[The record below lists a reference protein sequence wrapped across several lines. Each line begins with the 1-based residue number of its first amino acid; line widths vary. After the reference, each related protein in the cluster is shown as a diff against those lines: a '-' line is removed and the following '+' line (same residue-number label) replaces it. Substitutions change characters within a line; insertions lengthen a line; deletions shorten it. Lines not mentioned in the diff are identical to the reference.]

1 VPKRNSFGKIA
12 LLLQSNV
19 DSMTEHCKRAV
30 EYKERDI
37 DTGSCIHHIKEKFM
51 RSIRSLLA
59 SSAAIAVA
67 TTSIFIA
74 PAAFAQDET
83 AQNSAALGEIVV
95 TAQRREENLQDVPL
109 SVTAVSGDQLGALTA
124 GGVDIRG
131 MSGRVPSLLVE
142 SSFGRTFPRFYI
154 RGLGNTDFDF
164 NASQPVSLIYDD
176 VVLENPILKGFPIFD
191 MERVEVLRGPQGTLF
206 GRNTTAGIVKFDSVK
221 PSDVAGGYGKISY
234 GRFNAVNVE
243 GAFGG
248 PLGEKVSVRVSG
260 MYQRQDDYVDNVV
273 PAKTTN
279 DAFEGYKEYAAR
291 VQFLI
296 KPSDDFDIL
305 LTGQFRSLDGT
316 ARVFRANVFTRGKEG
331 LNANFN
337 RYRISTDGKNEQRVD
352 TQNMSARMTYDAGP
366 VSLISVTSYWE
377 GDATSVGDVDG
388 GFGANFLP
396 RNLYGPG
403 DIPFTAET
411 RDSVPNLTQFT
422 QEFRIASNNDGPL
435 SYQAGVFYFDEDLKI
450 VSENYSTLGDPN
462 NAADGVNIL
471 VSQVQ
476 NSKAY
481 GLFGSMTYQLSDQL
495 SVTGGLRYNDDKRD
509 FVAVRSKDSQFPGF
523 LQNPLGTVRRDVS
536 DNNLTWDL
544 SGTYAA
550 TDDVNLYA
558 RVARGYRAPSIQGR
572 ILFPPSGT
580 TNPLENGVTVGKSE
594 TITSYESGIKS
605 TLLDGRARFN
615 INGFYYELKD
625 AQLTAVGGG
634 VNANRLI
641 NADMVR
647 GYGFEADVE
656 FKPVP
661 QLLLTAGLSYNN
673 TSIQDTGLTTAACGA
688 TRVDTFPNVSLCT
701 PLDPIVVAAAPF
713 SAAIVNI
720 DGNSLPQSPK
730 WIANWTARY
739 GVPVGNG
746 EVYAFTDWAYRSKIN
761 FFLYES
767 IEFQDKHMLE
777 GGLRVGYKTDAFDIS
792 AFVRNITKDT
802 SAVGGIDFNN
812 LTGFVNEPRVWGIEA
827 GFKF

>member
-1 VPKRNSFGKIA
+1 
-12 LLLQSNV
+12 
-19 DSMTEHCKRAV
+19 
-30 EYKERDI
+30 
-37 DTGSCIHHIKEKFM
+37 M
-51 RSIRSLLA
+51 RSVRSIMA

-67 TTSIFIA
+67 TTSLFIA
-74 PAAFAQDET
+74 PAAYAQDET

-109 SVTAVSGDQLGALTA
+109 SVTAVSGDQLGAITA

-131 MSGRVPSLLVE
+131 ISGRVPSLLVE

-234 GRFNAVNVE
+234 GRFNAMNLE
-243 GAFGG
+243 GGFGG

-260 MYQRQDDYVDNVV
+260 MYQRQDNYVDNVI
-273 PAKTTN
+273 PSKTTK
-279 DAFEGYKEYAAR
+279 DAFEGYEEYAAR
-291 VQFLI
+291 VQLLV

-305 LTGQFRSLDGT
+305 LTGQLRSLDGT
-316 ARVFRANVFTRGKEG
+316 ARLFRANVFTRGQEG
-331 LNANFN
+331 LNANFD
-337 RYRISTDGKNEQRVD
+337 RYRVSVDGKNEQRVD
-352 TQNMSARMTYDAGP
+352 TQNMTARMTYDAGA
-366 VSLISVTSYWE
+366 VSFISVTSYWT

-403 DIPFTAET
+403 EIPFTAET
-411 RDSVPNLTQFT
+411 RDSVPTLKQFT
-422 QEFRIASNNDGPL
+422 QEFRVASNNDGPL
-435 SYQAGVFYFDEDLKI
+435 SYQAGVFYFNENLDI
-450 VSENYSTLGDPN
+450 VSENYSTMGDPN
-462 NAADGVNIL
+462 NAVDGVNII
-471 VSQVQ
+471 VSQAQ

-481 GLFGSMTYQLSDQL
+481 GLFGSMTYQLTDQL

-509 FVAVRSKDSQFPGF
+509 FVAVRSKDTQFPGF

-572 ILFPPSGT
+572 ILFPPATST
-580 TNPLENGVTVGKSE
+580 PLESGVTVGKSE

-605 TLLDGRARFN
+605 TLLDGRARLN
-615 INGFYYELKD
+615 VNGFYYELKD

-647 GYGFEADVE
+647 GYGFEADIE

-739 GVPVGNG
+739 GVPVGDG

-767 IEFQDKHMLE
+767 VEFQDKRMLE
-777 GGLRVGYKTDAFDIS
+777 GGLRVGYKTDAYDVS

-812 LTGFVNEPRVWGIEA
+812 LTGFVNEPRVWGVEA
-827 GFKF
+827 AFKF

>member
-1 VPKRNSFGKIA
+1 
-12 LLLQSNV
+12 
-19 DSMTEHCKRAV
+19 
-30 EYKERDI
+30 
-37 DTGSCIHHIKEKFM
+37 M
-51 RSIRSLLA
+51 RSVRSTIV
-59 SSAAIAVA
+59 SSVAIAVA
-67 TTSIFIA
+67 SAGFFIA
-74 PAAFAQDET
+74 PAAFAQDAS
-83 AQNSAALGEIVV
+83 AQTGAALDEIVV

-109 SVTAVSGDQLGALTA
+109 SVTAVSGDQLNAIAA

-131 MSGRVPSLLVE
+131 ISGRVPSLIVE

-234 GRFNAVNVE
+234 GRFNAVNFE
-243 GAFGG
+243 GGFGG

-273 PAKTTN
+273 PGKTTK

-291 VQFLI
+291 LQFLI

-316 ARVFRANVFTRGKEG
+316 ARLFRANVFTRGQEG

-337 RYRISTDGKNEQRVD
+337 RYRVSTDGKNEQKVD
-352 TQNMSARMTYDAGP
+352 TQNITARLTYDAGP
-366 VSLISVTSYWE
+366 VSFVSVSSYWN
-377 GDATSVGDVDG
+377 GTATSVGDVDG

-396 RNLYGPG
+396 PNLYGPG
-403 DIPFTAET
+403 QIPFTAET
-411 RDSVPNLTQFT
+411 RDSVPKLKQFT
-422 QEFRIASNNDGPL
+422 QEFRIASNGDGPL
-435 SYQAGVFYFDEDLKI
+435 SYQAGVFYFNENLDI
-450 VSENYSTLGDPN
+450 VSKNYSTFGDPN
-462 NAADGVNIL
+462 NAVDGVNII
-471 VSQVQ
+471 VSQAQ
-476 NSKAY
+476 KSKAY
-481 GLFGSMTYQLSDQL
+481 GIFGSATYQLTDKF
-495 SVTGGLRYNDDKRD
+495 SVTGGVRYNDDKRN
-509 FVAVRSKDSQFPGF
+509 FVAVRSKDTQFPNF
-523 LQNPLGTVRRDVS
+523 LQNPLGTVRRNVS
-536 DNNLTWDL
+536 DNNVTWDL

-572 ILFPPSGT
+572 ILFPPAT
-580 TNPLENGVTVGKSE
+580 ATPLESGVTVGKSE

-605 TLLDGRARFN
+605 TFLDGRARFN
-615 INGFYYELKD
+615 VNGFYYELND

-647 GYGFEADVE
+647 GYGLEADLE

-661 QLLLTAGLSYNN
+661 QMLLTAGLSYNN
-673 TSIQDTGLTTAACGA
+673 TSIRDKNLTTAACGA

-720 DGNSLPQSPK
+720 NGNSLPQSPK

-739 GVPVGNG
+739 GIPVGNG

-767 IEFQDKHMLE
+767 VEFQDKHMLE
-777 GGLRVGYKTDAFDIS
+777 GGLRVGYKTDAFDVS

-812 LTGFVNEPRVWGIEA
+812 LTGFVNEPRIWGVEA

>member
-1 VPKRNSFGKIA
+1 
-12 LLLQSNV
+12 
-19 DSMTEHCKRAV
+19 
-30 EYKERDI
+30 
-37 DTGSCIHHIKEKFM
+37 M
-51 RSIRSLLA
+51 RSVRSIMA

-67 TTSIFIA
+67 TTSLFIA
-74 PAAFAQDET
+74 PAAYAQDDA

-109 SVTAVSGDQLGALTA
+109 SVTAVSGDQLGAITA

-131 MSGRVPSLLVE
+131 ISGRVPSLLVE

-243 GAFGG
+243 GGFGG

-273 PAKTTN
+273 PSKTTK

-291 VQFLI
+291 VQFLV

-316 ARVFRANVFTRGKEG
+316 ARLFRANVFTRGQEG
-331 LNANFN
+331 LNTNFD
-337 RYRISTDGKNEQRVD
+337 RYRVSTDGKNEQRVD
-352 TQNMSARMTYDAGP
+352 TQNMAARMTYDAGA
-366 VSLISVTSYWE
+366 VSFISVTSYWT

-403 DIPFTAET
+403 EIPFTAET
-411 RDSVPNLTQFT
+411 RDSVPTLKQFT

-435 SYQAGVFYFDEDLKI
+435 SYQAGVFYFNEKLDI

-462 NAADGVNIL
+462 NAPDGVNIV
-471 VSQVQ
+471 VSQRQ

-481 GLFGSMTYQLSDQL
+481 GLFGSMTYQLTDQL
-495 SVTGGLRYNDDKRD
+495 SVTGGLRYNDDTRD

-572 ILFPPSGT
+572 ILFPPATST
-580 TNPLENGVTVGKSE
+580 PLESGVTVGKSE

-615 INGFYYELKD
+615 INGFYYELND

-641 NADMVR
+641 NADKVR
-647 GYGFEADVE
+647 GYGFEADIE

-673 TSIQDTGLTTAACGA
+673 TSIRDAGLTTAACGA
-688 TRVDTFPNVSLCT
+688 TRTDTISNVSLCT

-739 GVPVGNG
+739 GVPVGDG
-746 EVYAFTDWAYRSKIN
+746 EVYAFTDWAYRSNIN

-767 IEFQDKHMLE
+767 VEFQDKRMLE
-777 GGLRVGYKTDAFDIS
+777 GGLRVGYKTDAYDVS

-812 LTGFVNEPRVWGIEA
+812 LTGFVNEPRVWGVEA
-827 GFKF
+827 AFKF

>member
-1 VPKRNSFGKIA
+1 
-12 LLLQSNV
+12 
-19 DSMTEHCKRAV
+19 
-30 EYKERDI
+30 
-37 DTGSCIHHIKEKFM
+37 M
-51 RSIRSLLA
+51 RSIRSMLA

-74 PAAFAQDET
+74 PAASAQDET

-248 PLGEKVSVRVSG
+248 PLSEKVSVRVSG

-273 PAKTTN
+273 PAKTTK

-291 VQFLI
+291 LQFLI
-296 KPSDDFDIL
+296 KPSDVFDIL

-316 ARVFRANVFTRGKEG
+316 ARVFRANVFTRGQAG
-331 LNANFN
+331 LNANYN
-337 RYRISTDGKNEQRVD
+337 RYRVSTDGKNEQRVD

-403 DIPFTAET
+403 EIPFTAET

-435 SYQAGVFYFDEDLKI
+435 SYQGGVFYFDEDLKI

-462 NAADGVNIL
+462 NAVDGVNIF

-509 FVAVRSKDSQFPGF
+509 FVAVRSKDSQFPAF

-536 DNNLTWDL
+536 NNNLTWDL

-550 TDDVNLYA
+550 SDDVNLYA

-572 ILFPPSGT
+572 ILFPPAT
-580 TNPLENGVTVGKSE
+580 ATPLESGVTVGKSE

-615 INGFYYELKD
+615 VNGFYYELKD

-767 IEFQDKHMLE
+767 VEFQDKHMLE

>member
-1 VPKRNSFGKIA
+1 
-12 LLLQSNV
+12 
-19 DSMTEHCKRAV
+19 
-30 EYKERDI
+30 
-37 DTGSCIHHIKEKFM
+37 M
-51 RSIRSLLA
+51 RSVRSIMA

-67 TTSIFIA
+67 TTSLFIA
-74 PAAFAQDET
+74 PAAYAQDET

-109 SVTAVSGDQLGALTA
+109 SVTAVSGDQLGAITA

-131 MSGRVPSLLVE
+131 ISGRVPSLLVE

-243 GAFGG
+243 GGFGG

-260 MYQRQDDYVDNVV
+260 MYQRQDDYVDNVI
-273 PAKTTN
+273 PSNTTK

-291 VQFLI
+291 VQFLV

-316 ARVFRANVFTRGKEG
+316 ARLFRANVFTRGQEG
-331 LNANFN
+331 LNANFD
-337 RYRISTDGKNEQRVD
+337 RYRVSVDGKNEQRVD
-352 TQNMSARMTYDAGP
+352 TQNMTARMTYDAGA
-366 VSLISVTSYWE
+366 VSFISVTSYWT
-377 GDATSVGDVDG
+377 GNATSVGDVDG

-403 DIPFTAET
+403 EIPFTAET
-411 RDSVPNLTQFT
+411 RDSVPNLKQFT
-422 QEFRIASNNDGPL
+422 QEFRIASKNDGPL
-435 SYQAGVFYFDEDLKI
+435 NYQAGVFYFNENLDI
-450 VSENYSTLGDPN
+450 VSKNYSTMGDPN
-462 NAADGVNIL
+462 NAVDGVNII
-471 VSQVQ
+471 VSQAQ
-476 NSKAY
+476 KSKAY
-481 GLFGSMTYQLSDQL
+481 GLFGSATYQLTDQL

-509 FVAVRSKDSQFPGF
+509 FVAVRSKDTQFPGF

-572 ILFPPSGT
+572 ILFPPATSR
-580 TNPLENGVTVGKSE
+580 PLESGVTVGKSE

-641 NADMVR
+641 NAEMVR
-647 GYGFEADVE
+647 GYGFEADIE

-739 GVPVGNG
+739 GVPVGDG

-767 IEFQDKHMLE
+767 VEFQDKRMLE
-777 GGLRVGYKTDAFDIS
+777 GGLRVGYKTDAYDVS

-812 LTGFVNEPRVWGIEA
+812 LTGFVNEPRVWGVEA
-827 GFKF
+827 AFKF

>member
-1 VPKRNSFGKIA
+1 
-12 LLLQSNV
+12 
-19 DSMTEHCKRAV
+19 
-30 EYKERDI
+30 
-37 DTGSCIHHIKEKFM
+37 M
-51 RSIRSLLA
+51 RSVRSIMA
-59 SSAAIAVA
+59 SSAAITVA
-67 TTSIFIA
+67 TTSLFIA
-74 PAAFAQDET
+74 PAAYAQDET

-109 SVTAVSGDQLGALTA
+109 SVTAVSGDQLGAITA

-131 MSGRVPSLLVE
+131 ISGRVPSLLVE

-243 GAFGG
+243 GGFGG

-260 MYQRQDDYVDNVV
+260 MYQRQDDYVDNVI
-273 PAKTTN
+273 PSNTTK

-316 ARVFRANVFTRGKEG
+316 ARLFRANVFTRGQEG
-331 LNANFN
+331 LNANFD
-337 RYRISTDGKNEQRVD
+337 RYRVSVDGKNEQRVD
-352 TQNMSARMTYDAGP
+352 TQNMTARMTYDVGA
-366 VSLISVTSYWE
+366 VSFISVTSYWT
-377 GDATSVGDVDG
+377 GNATSVGDVDG

-403 DIPFTAET
+403 EIPFTAET
-411 RDSVPNLTQFT
+411 RDSVPNLKQFT
-422 QEFRIASNNDGPL
+422 QEFRIASKNDGPL
-435 SYQAGVFYFDEDLKI
+435 SYQAGVFYFNENLDI
-450 VSENYSTLGDPN
+450 VSKNYSTMGDPN
-462 NAADGVNIL
+462 NAVDGVNII
-471 VSQVQ
+471 VSQAQ
-476 NSKAY
+476 KSKAY
-481 GLFGSMTYQLSDQL
+481 GLFGSATYQLTDQL

-509 FVAVRSKDSQFPGF
+509 FVAVRSKDTQFPGF

-572 ILFPPSGT
+572 ILFPPATSR
-580 TNPLENGVTVGKSE
+580 PLESGVTVGKSE

-641 NADMVR
+641 NAEMVR
-647 GYGFEADVE
+647 GYGFEADIE

-739 GVPVGNG
+739 GVPVGDG

-767 IEFQDKHMLE
+767 VEFQDKRMLE
-777 GGLRVGYKTDAFDIS
+777 GGLRVGYKTDAYDVS

-812 LTGFVNEPRVWGIEA
+812 LTGFVNEPRVWGVEA
-827 GFKF
+827 AFKF

>member
-1 VPKRNSFGKIA
+1 
-12 LLLQSNV
+12 
-19 DSMTEHCKRAV
+19 
-30 EYKERDI
+30 
-37 DTGSCIHHIKEKFM
+37 M
-51 RSIRSLLA
+51 RSVRSIMA

-67 TTSIFIA
+67 TASLFIA
-74 PAAFAQDET
+74 PAAYAQDET

-109 SVTAVSGDQLGALTA
+109 SVTAVSGDQLGAITA

-131 MSGRVPSLLVE
+131 ISGRVPSLLVE

-234 GRFNAVNVE
+234 GRFNAMNLE
-243 GAFGG
+243 GGFGG
-248 PLGEKVSVRVSG
+248 PLSEKISVRVSG
-260 MYQRQDDYVDNVV
+260 LYQRQDNYVDNVI
-273 PAKTTN
+273 PSKTTKN
-279 DAFEGYKEYAAR
+279 AFEGYEEYAAR

-305 LTGQFRSLDGT
+305 LTGQLRSLDGT
-316 ARVFRANVFTRGKEG
+316 ARLFRANVFTRGQEG
-331 LNANFN
+331 LNANFD
-337 RYRISTDGKNEQRVD
+337 RYRVSVDGKNEQRVD
-352 TQNMSARMTYDAGP
+352 TQNMTARMTYDAGA
-366 VSLISVTSYWE
+366 VSFISVTSYWT

-403 DIPFTAET
+403 EIPFTAET
-411 RDSVPNLTQFT
+411 RDSVPTLKQFT
-422 QEFRIASNNDGPL
+422 QEFRVASNNDGPL
-435 SYQAGVFYFDEDLKI
+435 SYQAGVFYFNENLDI
-450 VSENYSTLGDPN
+450 VSENYSTMGDPN
-462 NAADGVNIL
+462 NAVDGVNII
-471 VSQVQ
+471 VSQAQ
-476 NSKAY
+476 KSKAY
-481 GLFGSMTYQLSDQL
+481 GLFGSATYQLTDQL
-495 SVTGGLRYNDDKRD
+495 SVTGGLRYNDDTRD
-509 FVAVRSKDSQFPGF
+509 FVAVRSKDTQFPGF

-572 ILFPPSGT
+572 ILFPPATST
-580 TNPLENGVTVGKSE
+580 PLESGVTVGKSE

-615 INGFYYELKD
+615 VNGFYYELKD

-647 GYGFEADVE
+647 GYGFEADIE

-739 GVPVGNG
+739 GVPVGDG

-767 IEFQDKHMLE
+767 VEFQDKRMLE
-777 GGLRVGYKTDAFDIS
+777 GGLRVGYKTDAYDVS

-812 LTGFVNEPRVWGIEA
+812 LTGFVNEPRVWGVEA
-827 GFKF
+827 AFKF

>member
-1 VPKRNSFGKIA
+1 
-12 LLLQSNV
+12 
-19 DSMTEHCKRAV
+19 MRAP
-30 EYKERDI
+30 R
-37 DTGSCIHHIKEKFM
+37 HITT
-51 RSIRSLLA
+51 
-59 SSAAIAVA
+59 SAFAIAVA
-67 TTSIFIA
+67 STSLFFA
-74 PAAFAQDET
+74 PSAFAQDT
-83 AQNSAALGEIVV
+83 ASADDAGLGEIVV

-109 SVTAVSGDQLGALTA
+109 SVTALRGDNLDAVQA

-131 MSGRVPSLLVE
+131 LSGRVPSLLVE

-164 NASQPVSLIYDD
+164 NAAQPVSLVYDD

-191 MERVEVLRGPQGTLF
+191 LDRVDVLRGPQGTLF
-206 GRNTTAGIVKFDSVK
+206 GRNTPAGIVKFDSVR
-221 PSDVAGGYGKISY
+221 PSDVVGGYGKISY
-234 GRFNAVNVE
+234 GRFNAINAQ
-243 GAFGG
+243 GAVGG
-248 PLGEKVSVRVSG
+248 PLGDMVSVRLSG
-260 MYQRQDDYVDNVV
+260 LYQRQDDYVDNVT
-273 PAKTTN
+273 PAGTTK

-291 VQFLI
+291 LQFLI
-296 KPSDDFDIL
+296 KPSDDFDVL

-316 ARVFRANVFTRGKEG
+316 ARLFRANVFTRGQEG

-337 RYRISTDGKNEQRVD
+337 RYRVSTDGKNEQKVD
-352 TQNMSARMTYDAGP
+352 TQNISARATYDAGA
-366 VSLISVTSYWE
+366 VSFISVTSYWQ

-396 RNLYGPG
+396 PNLYGPG
-403 DIPFTAET
+403 EIPFTAET
-411 RDSVPNLTQFT
+411 RDSVPNLKQFT
-422 QEFRIASNNDGPL
+422 QEFRIASNGDGPL
-435 SYQAGVFYFDEDLKI
+435 SYQAGVFYFDEDLDI
-450 VSENYSTLGDPN
+450 VSDNYSTLGDPN
-462 NAADGVNIL
+462 NAPDGVNIR
-471 VSQVQ
+471 VSQKQ

-481 GLFGSMTYQLSDQL
+481 GIFGSLTYQLTEQL
-495 SVTGGLRYNDDKRD
+495 SVTGGIRYNEDKRS
-509 FVAVRSKDSQFPGF
+509 FVAVRSRDTQFPNF
-523 LQNPLGTVRRDVS
+523 LQNPLGTVRRRVS
-536 DNNLTWDL
+536 DNNITWDA
-544 SGTYAA
+544 SATYAA

-572 ILFPPSGT
+572 ILFPPAT
-580 TNPLENGVTVGKSE
+580 ATPLESGVTIGDSE

-615 INGFYYELKD
+615 VNGFYYELKD

-647 GYGFEADVE
+647 GYGFEADLE

-661 QLLLTAGLSYNN
+661 ELLLTAGLSYNN
-673 TSIQDTGLTTAACGA
+673 TRIRDANLTTAACGA

-701 PLDPIVVAAAPF
+701 PLDPIVIAAAPF

-720 DGNSLPQSPK
+720 NGNSLPQSPK

-739 GVPVGNG
+739 GVPVGDG

-767 IEFQDKHMLE
+767 VEFQDKRMLE
-777 GGLRVGYKTDAFDIS
+777 GGLRVGYKTDAYDFA

-812 LTGFVNEPRVWGIEA
+812 LTGFVNEPRIWGVEA
-827 GFKF
+827 AFKF

>member
-1 VPKRNSFGKIA
+1 
-12 LLLQSNV
+12 
-19 DSMTEHCKRAV
+19 
-30 EYKERDI
+30 
-37 DTGSCIHHIKEKFM
+37 M
-51 RSIRSLLA
+51 RSVRSIMA

-67 TTSIFIA
+67 TTSLFIA
-74 PAAFAQDET
+74 PAAYAQDET

-109 SVTAVSGDQLGALTA
+109 SVTAVSGDQLGAITA

-131 MSGRVPSLLVE
+131 ISGRVPSLLVE

-234 GRFNAVNVE
+234 GRFNAMNLE
-243 GAFGG
+243 GGFGG

-260 MYQRQDDYVDNVV
+260 MYQRQDDYVDNVI
-273 PAKTTN
+273 PSNTTK

-291 VQFLI
+291 VQFLV

-316 ARVFRANVFTRGKEG
+316 ARLFRANVFTRGQEG
-331 LNANFN
+331 LNANFD
-337 RYRISTDGKNEQRVD
+337 RYRVSVDGKNEQRVD
-352 TQNMSARMTYDAGP
+352 TQNMTARMTYDAGA
-366 VSLISVTSYWE
+366 VSFISVTSYWT
-377 GDATSVGDVDG
+377 GNATSVGDVDG

-403 DIPFTAET
+403 EIPFTAET
-411 RDSVPNLTQFT
+411 RDSVPNLKQFT
-422 QEFRIASNNDGPL
+422 QEFRIASKNDGPL
-435 SYQAGVFYFDEDLKI
+435 NYQAGVFYFNENLDI
-450 VSENYSTLGDPN
+450 VSKNYSTMGDPN
-462 NAADGVNIL
+462 NAVDGVNII
-471 VSQVQ
+471 VSQAQ
-476 NSKAY
+476 KSKAY
-481 GLFGSMTYQLSDQL
+481 GLFGSATYQLTDQL

-509 FVAVRSKDSQFPGF
+509 FVAVRSKDTQFPGF

-536 DNNLTWDL
+536 DNNVTWDL

-572 ILFPPSGT
+572 ILFPPATSR
-580 TNPLENGVTVGKSE
+580 PLESGVTVGKSE

-641 NADMVR
+641 NAEMVR
-647 GYGFEADVE
+647 GYGFEADIE

-701 PLDPIVVAAAPF
+701 PLDPIVVAAALF

-739 GVPVGNG
+739 GVPVGDG

-767 IEFQDKHMLE
+767 VEFQDKRMLE
-777 GGLRVGYKTDAFDIS
+777 GGLRVGYKTDAYDVS

-812 LTGFVNEPRVWGIEA
+812 LTGFVNEPRVWGVEA
-827 GFKF
+827 AFKF

>member
-1 VPKRNSFGKIA
+1 
-12 LLLQSNV
+12 
-19 DSMTEHCKRAV
+19 
-30 EYKERDI
+30 
-37 DTGSCIHHIKEKFM
+37 M
-51 RSIRSLLA
+51 RSIRSIMA
-59 SSAAIAVA
+59 SSTAIAVA
-67 TTSIFIA
+67 TAGLFIA

-109 SVTAVSGDQLGALTA
+109 SVTAVSGDQLDALTA

-234 GRFNAVNVE
+234 GRFNAINAE
-243 GAFGG
+243 GGFGG

-260 MYQRQDDYVDNVV
+260 MYQTQDDYIDNVL
-273 PAKTTN
+273 PAKTTQ

-291 VQFLI
+291 IQFLI

-316 ARVFRANVFTRGKEG
+316 ARVFRANVFTRGQEG

-337 RYRISTDGKNEQRVD
+337 RYRVSTDGKNEQRVD
-352 TQNMSARMTYDAGP
+352 TQNMTARMTYDAGP
-366 VSLISVTSYWE
+366 VSFVSVTSYWK

-403 DIPFTAET
+403 EIPFTAET

-422 QEFRIASNNDGPL
+422 QEFRIASNTDGPL
-435 SYQAGVFYFDEDLKI
+435 SYQAGVFYFDEELEI

-476 NSKAY
+476 DSKAY
-481 GLFGSMTYQLSDQL
+481 GVFGSMTYQLTDQL

-572 ILFPPSGT
+572 ILFPPAT
-580 TNPLENGVTVGKSE
+580 ATPLESGVTVGKSE

-625 AQLTAVGGG
+625 AQLTGVGGG

-647 GYGFEADVE
+647 GYGFEADIE

-701 PLDPIVVAAAPF
+701 PLDPIVRAAAPF

-767 IEFQDKHMLE
+767 VEFQDKHMLE
-777 GGLRVGYKTDAFDIS
+777 GGVRIGYKTDAFDIS

-812 LTGFVNEPRVWGIEA
+812 LTGFVNEPRVWGVEA

>member
-1 VPKRNSFGKIA
+1 
-12 LLLQSNV
+12 
-19 DSMTEHCKRAV
+19 
-30 EYKERDI
+30 
-37 DTGSCIHHIKEKFM
+37 M
-51 RSIRSLLA
+51 RSVRSTIV
-59 SSAAIAVA
+59 SSVAIAVA
-67 TTSIFIA
+67 SAGFFIA
-74 PAAFAQDET
+74 PAAFAQDAS
-83 AQNSAALGEIVV
+83 AQTGAALDEIVV

-109 SVTAVSGDQLGALTA
+109 SVTAVSGDQLNAIAA

-131 MSGRVPSLLVE
+131 ISGRVPSLIVE

-234 GRFNAVNVE
+234 GRFNAVNFE
-243 GAFGG
+243 GGFGG

-273 PAKTTN
+273 PGKTTK

-291 VQFLI
+291 LQVLI

-316 ARVFRANVFTRGKEG
+316 ARLFRANVFTRGQEG

-337 RYRISTDGKNEQRVD
+337 RYRVSTDGKNEQNVD
-352 TQNMSARMTYDAGP
+352 TQNITARLTYDAGP
-366 VSLISVTSYWE
+366 VSFVSVSSYWT
-377 GDATSVGDVDG
+377 GTATSVGDVDG

-396 RNLYGPG
+396 PNLYGPG
-403 DIPFTAET
+403 QIPFTAET
-411 RDSVPNLTQFT
+411 RDSVPKLKQFT
-422 QEFRIASNNDGPL
+422 QEFRIASNGDGPL
-435 SYQAGVFYFDEDLKI
+435 SYQAGVFYFNENLDI
-450 VSENYSTLGDPN
+450 VSKNYSTLGDPN
-462 NAADGVNIL
+462 NAVDGVNII
-471 VSQVQ
+471 VSQAQ
-476 NSKAY
+476 KSKAY
-481 GLFGSMTYQLSDQL
+481 GIFGSATYQLTDKF
-495 SVTGGLRYNDDKRD
+495 SVTGGVRYNDDKRN
-509 FVAVRSKDSQFPGF
+509 FVAVRSKDTQFPNF
-523 LQNPLGTVRRDVS
+523 LQNPLGTVRRNVS
-536 DNNLTWDL
+536 DNNVTWDL

-572 ILFPPSGT
+572 ILFPPAT
-580 TNPLENGVTVGKSE
+580 ATPLESGVTVGKSE

-605 TLLDGRARFN
+605 TFLDGRARFN
-615 INGFYYELKD
+615 VNGFYYELND

-647 GYGFEADVE
+647 GYGFEADLE

-661 QLLLTAGLSYNN
+661 QMLLTAGVSYNN
-673 TSIQDTGLTTAACGA
+673 TSIRDKNLTTAACGA

-720 DGNSLPQSPK
+720 NGNSLPQSPK

-739 GVPVGNG
+739 GIPVGNG

-767 IEFQDKHMLE
+767 VEFQDKHMLE
-777 GGLRVGYKTDAFDIS
+777 GGLRVGYKTDAFDVS

-812 LTGFVNEPRVWGIEA
+812 LTGFVNEPRIWGVEA

>member
-1 VPKRNSFGKIA
+1 
-12 LLLQSNV
+12 
-19 DSMTEHCKRAV
+19 
-30 EYKERDI
+30 
-37 DTGSCIHHIKEKFM
+37 M
-51 RSIRSLLA
+51 RSVRSIMA

-67 TTSIFIA
+67 TTSLFIA

-109 SVTAVSGDQLGALTA
+109 SVTAVSGDQLGAITA

-131 MSGRVPSLLVE
+131 ISGRVPSLLVE

-243 GAFGG
+243 GGFGG

-260 MYQRQDDYVDNVV
+260 MYQRQDDYVDNVI
-273 PAKTTN
+273 PSNTTK

-291 VQFLI
+291 VQFLV

-316 ARVFRANVFTRGKEG
+316 ARLFRANVFTRGQEG
-331 LNANFN
+331 LNANFD
-337 RYRISTDGKNEQRVD
+337 RYRVSVDGKNEQRVD
-352 TQNMSARMTYDAGP
+352 TQNMTARMTYDAGA
-366 VSLISVTSYWE
+366 VSFISVTSYWT
-377 GDATSVGDVDG
+377 GNATSVGDVDG

-403 DIPFTAET
+403 EIPFTAET
-411 RDSVPNLTQFT
+411 RDSVPNLKQFT
-422 QEFRIASNNDGPL
+422 QEFRIASKNDGPL
-435 SYQAGVFYFDEDLKI
+435 NYQAGVFYFNENLDI
-450 VSENYSTLGDPN
+450 VSKNYSTMGDPN
-462 NAADGVNIL
+462 NAVDGVNIIVL
-471 VSQVQ
+471 QAQ
-476 NSKAY
+476 KSKAY
-481 GLFGSMTYQLSDQL
+481 GLFGSATYQLTDQL

-509 FVAVRSKDSQFPGF
+509 FVAVRSKDTQFPGF

-572 ILFPPSGT
+572 ILFPPATST
-580 TNPLENGVTVGKSE
+580 PLESGVTVGKSE

-641 NADMVR
+641 NAEMVR
-647 GYGFEADVE
+647 GYGFEADIE

-739 GVPVGNG
+739 GVPVGDG

-767 IEFQDKHMLE
+767 VEFQDKRMLE
-777 GGLRVGYKTDAFDIS
+777 GGLRVGYKTDAYDVS

-812 LTGFVNEPRVWGIEA
+812 LTGFVNEPRVWGVEA
-827 GFKF
+827 AFKF

>member
-1 VPKRNSFGKIA
+1 
-12 LLLQSNV
+12 
-19 DSMTEHCKRAV
+19 
-30 EYKERDI
+30 
-37 DTGSCIHHIKEKFM
+37 M
-51 RSIRSLLA
+51 RSVRSIMA

-67 TTSIFIA
+67 TASLFIA
-74 PAAFAQDET
+74 PAAYAQDET

-109 SVTAVSGDQLGALTA
+109 SVTAVSGDQLGAITA

-131 MSGRVPSLLVE
+131 ISGRVPSLLVE

-234 GRFNAVNVE
+234 GRFNAMNLE
-243 GAFGG
+243 GGFGG
-248 PLGEKVSVRVSG
+248 PLSEKISVRVSG
-260 MYQRQDDYVDNVV
+260 MYQRQDNYVDNVI
-273 PAKTTN
+273 PSKTTK
-279 DAFEGYKEYAAR
+279 DAFEGYEEYAAR

-305 LTGQFRSLDGT
+305 LTGQLRSLDGT
-316 ARVFRANVFTRGKEG
+316 ARLFRANVFTRGQEG
-331 LNANFN
+331 LNANFD
-337 RYRISTDGKNEQRVD
+337 RYRVSVDGKNEQRVD
-352 TQNMSARMTYDAGP
+352 TQNMTARMTYDAGA
-366 VSLISVTSYWE
+366 VSFISVTSYWT

-396 RNLYGPG
+396 RNLYGLG
-403 DIPFTAET
+403 EIPFTAET
-411 RDSVPNLTQFT
+411 RDSVPTLKQFT
-422 QEFRIASNNDGPL
+422 QEFRVASNNDGPL
-435 SYQAGVFYFDEDLKI
+435 SYQAGVFYFNENLDI
-450 VSENYSTLGDPN
+450 VSENYSTMGDPN
-462 NAADGVNIL
+462 NAVDGVNII
-471 VSQVQ
+471 VSQAQ

-481 GLFGSMTYQLSDQL
+481 GLFGSMTYQLTDQL
-495 SVTGGLRYNDDKRD
+495 SVTGGLRYNDDTRD
-509 FVAVRSKDSQFPGF
+509 FVAVRSKDTQFPGF
-523 LQNPLGTVRRDVS
+523 LQNPLGTERRDVS

-572 ILFPPSGT
+572 ILFPPATST
-580 TNPLENGVTVGKSE
+580 PLESGVTVGKSE

-615 INGFYYELKD
+615 VNGFYYELKD

-647 GYGFEADVE
+647 GYGFEADIE

-739 GVPVGNG
+739 GVPVGDG

-767 IEFQDKHMLE
+767 VEFQDKRMLE
-777 GGLRVGYKTDAFDIS
+777 GGLRVGYKTDAYDVS

-812 LTGFVNEPRVWGIEA
+812 LTGFVNEPRVWGVEA
-827 GFKF
+827 AFKF